1 MASGIFQKASRCF
14 WSSSSWFSA
23 CLISTEAQHVQSTT
37 RSSSQEQNFGVFRRR
52 RPIRLA
58 RARSSVADGGAS
70 GAFKNLAWAAN
81 AAIIQRA
88 PSRLYR
94 LHDHQQPPSPSSCVT
109 PPPSFHPRKSQS
121 FRDLMVVDREDVV
134 VGTCSGPEFIVKSSL
149 APHTITL
156 AHQPKKVRLF
166 LRFFYLFLI
175 ISRLKMMLDD
185 LRVLICIL
193 YHQRKQK
200 KN

>member
-94 LHDHQQPPSPSSCVT
+94 LHDHQQPPSRHLAWHRHRRSIRARASLFAIWWSLT
-109 PPPSFHPRKSQS
+109 EK
-121 FRDLMVVDREDVV
+121 M
-134 VGTCSGPEFIVKSSL
+134 SSL
-149 APHTITL
+149 VPAADRNSSSKVVWLRTL
-156 AHQPKKVRLF
+156 L
-166 LRFFYLFLI
+166 L
-175 ISRLKMMLDD
+175 
-185 LRVLICIL
+185 
-193 YHQRKQK
+193 
-200 KN
+200 